1 MHLMQHISLLG
12 SVSNNCRHALSWSSY
27 EDKCAILLRNGIYVL
42 TLHPVP
48 SNLSPSLNTAPKFL
62 PHQTDEDPIFDLHW
76 LPKGRLLTRTLS
88 GITSVTEISTGHK
101 QTIQCQSSVSC
112 SYQDW
117 LFLGDHQKTIH
128 AFQDKGGSKNNLG
141 FIEGVHELKLSANAS
156 EIIPLAIG
164 ASEILLFIS
173 LANGLLTVVRMKENE
188 GKLEEITDPTSL
200 WNDVDFQ
207 PASHL
212 TIINQDFL
220 ESRHCFLAF
229 SKGLYVVLT
238 QVDLSSQTGL
248 TVLKQQC
255 IQVTT
260 NRIIKL
266 LPFKEKTCIL
276 ATESGPL
283 IEIVID
289 DTLESPC
296 VYTPISVDLDHAQYH
311 LNGFQSSTNK
321 YLWII
326 LQQGPYRHG
335 ENAKARLVILR
346 NSNLSTL
353 LTIPTHTLLREKVD
367 FLELL
372 RVLLLRSNCLPSL
385 KEDLLTLG
393 SNSSKSF
400 LYWLSILL
408 SMAGEDGWP
417 QLAYNAT
424 KDLLVNE
431 ALKKLSN
438 PHFKP
443 SCAQFLQSF
452 HQVQPTENVD
462 RKWQCPTCLSTEDA
476 DKSEFLD
483 LVMCKKGCQWPRCC
497 LSFQACDQK
506 RVAQCRWCGAVALS
520 QFAGDQCPLCS
531 GTIIDS

>member
-12 SVSNNCRHALSWSSY
+12 AVSKNYRHALSWSSY
-27 EDKCAILLRNGIYVL
+27 EDKCAILLRNGIYIL
-42 TLHPVP
+42 TLDAVP

-76 LPKGRLLTRTLS
+76 LPRGRLLTRTLT
-88 GITSVTEISTGHK
+88 GITSVTEISSGCK

-117 LFLGDHQKTIH
+117 LFLGDHQKKIH
-128 AFQDKGGSKNNLG
+128 AFKDNFGL
-141 FIEGVHELKLSANAS
+141 FEEVHDLKLSGNAS
-156 EIIPLAIG
+156 EIIPLAIS
-164 ASEILLFIS
+164 SEILLFIS
-173 LANGLLTVVRMKENE
+173 LANGLLTVVRMKENQ
-188 GKLEEITDPTSL
+188 GMLEEITDPTSL
-200 WNDVDFQ
+200 WHDVDFQ

-212 TIINQDFL
+212 AILNQDFL
-220 ESRHCFLAF
+220 ESGHCFLAF

-238 QVDLSSQTGL
+238 QVDFSSPTGL
-248 TVLKQQC
+248 SVIKQQC

-266 LPFKEKTCIL
+266 LPFKDKSCIL

-289 DTLESPC
+289 DSLERPC
-296 VYTPISVDLDHAQYH
+296 VYTPISVDLDHTQYH

-335 ENAKARLVILR
+335 ENAKSRLVILR
-346 NSNLSTL
+346 NSNLSDL
-353 LTIPTHTLLREKVD
+353 LTIPIHTLLRENVD

-385 KEDLLTLG
+385 KEDILTLA

-400 LYWLSILL
+400 MYWLSILL
-408 SMAGEDGWP
+408 SIAGEDGWP
-417 QLAYNAT
+417 QLANQVT
-424 KDLLVNE
+424 KELMVNE
-431 ALKKLSN
+431 ALKKLPN
-438 PHFKP
+438 PQFKS
-443 SCAQFLQSF
+443 SCTQFLQRF
-452 HQVQPTENVD
+452 HQVQPSENMPGN
-462 RKWQCPTCLSTEDA
+462 KWQCPTCLNPETDA

-483 LVMCKKGCQWPRCC
+483 LVICRKGCQWPRCC

-506 RVAQCRWCGAVALS
+506 KVAQCHWCGAVALS
-520 QFAGDQCPLCS
+520 QFTGDQCPLCS
-531 GTIIDS
+531 GTIMEK